1 MSDNLNLNNQNQKSW
16 DFKEE
21 ILNKI
26 KENGG
31 WSNCHGHIDRAFT
44 LTEQNFEY
52 YQKYHINQK
61 WHLHDKIYK
70 EMTVE
75 DLVER
80 MSRFLDMQISQGVT
94 NYCSFLNGDY
104 AVETKAFE
112 AGQIVKEKY
121 KNKLNIRFAVNT
133 FKSLLKKDSLYWW
146 EKAAEYADIIA
157 GTPRSDLDREGEHL
171 DIVFKTAKKM
181 NKRVQA
187 HVDEL
192 HRDYEKELEL
202 LCNKTVEYGLEGR
215 VCAVHGVSLSRH
227 NKSYRHKI
235 YQRLKDAGIIV
246 IVCPSAW
253 LDHKRSE
260 ELVPFHNSMFPV
272 EEAVAEG
279 VTVALGTDNTH
290 DYTLP
295 LGDGDMWFEL
305 RTLATACRFTD
316 IDELVKIAT
325 TNGRKVLGLE

>member
-1 MSDNLNLNNQNQKSW
+1 MSDNLNLNNLNQKSW

-44 LTEQNFEY
+44 LTEENFEY

-80 MSRFLDMQISQGVT
+80 MSRFLDMQIRQGVT

-112 AGQIVKEKY
+112 AGQIIKEKY
-121 KNKLNIRFAVNT
+121 KNKLNIHFAVNT
-133 FKSLLKKDSLYWW
+133 FKSLLKEESLYWW

-192 HRDYEKELEL
+192 HRDYEKELESASFN
-202 LCNKTVEYGLEGR
+202 CDCGL
-215 VCAVHGVSLSRH
+215 SF
-227 NKSYRHKI
+227 I
-235 YQRLKDAGIIV
+235 
-246 IVCPSAW
+246 
-253 LDHKRSE
+253 
-260 ELVPFHNSMFPV
+260 
-272 EEAVAEG
+272 
-279 VTVALGTDNTH
+279 AL
-290 DYTLP
+290 
-295 LGDGDMWFEL
+295 
-305 RTLATACRFTD
+305 
-316 IDELVKIAT
+316 
-325 TNGRKVLGLE
+325 